1 MVAMSDPLAALLTA
15 EERWSFDQLG
25 WIVLPRIFAPEQVA
39 TMRQLASAWLATPPS
54 DESGSSREG
63 GLPAPLEA
71 YEGPL
76 AFSTGADRP
85 GTKAIRGV
93 YHPQYGHRLF
103 QFCAAHPTILRVVSG
118 LQEADPCLA
127 NMNVMQIER
136 DTDETIAFHGNLDPG
151 DRYYEVRGGSDADDL
166 NTHGAHHPQRY
177 PFSSLVHVAVS
188 LVDVPPG
195 EGFLAVPGSHKRVRL
210 AWTRVPPASFLLR
223 AERCA
228 GVRAAGGDGGC
239 GRRGG
244 GDERARQ
251 GGRRRR
257 LLRGHVRS
265 TLHPLSHLPD
275 RCERSVGGGQD
286 ARGRGVAAADAEA
299 DGVR

>member
-1 MVAMSDPLAALLTA
+1 MAAMPAPLAALLTA

-39 TMRQLASAWLATPPS
+39 TMRQLASAWLATPPG
-54 DESGSSREG
+54 DESSSSEG

-85 GTKAIRGV
+85 GTKATRGV

-103 QFCAAHPTILRVVSG
+103 QLCAAHPTILRVVSG

-177 PFSSLVHVAVS
+177 PFSSLVNVAVS

-195 EGFLAVPGSHKRVRL
+195 EGFLAVPGSHKRVRTIATPLL
-210 AWTRVPPASFLLR
+210 APQSA
-223 AERCA
+223 
-228 GVRAAGGDGGC
+228 
-239 GRRGG
+239 
-244 GDERARQ
+244 
-251 GGRRRR
+251 
-257 LLRGHVRS
+257 H
-265 TLHPLSHLPD
+265 
-275 RCERSVGGGQD
+275 
-286 ARGRGVAAADAEA
+286 
-299 DGVR
+299 